1 MLEESCHRAPCRISY
16 WTLKCLGRREA
27 VVDEGQRRTRG
38 DDGEGKGTGGSNQP
52 CSGKWGRLG
61 DAPEILEGVPWAA
74 DPFQRPPAPAPCMP
88 QCFPPPWHRP
98 LQSTIPSTQPIH
110 TEPHDGMSIEHPNF
124 PSRTSPPARMLQN
137 KPAAQVCEPL
147 ATPTAIELVDDSA
160 SPTITSPS
168 PIVPCHPSDLSSPHP
183 TSTPPRPQ

>member
-16 WTLKCLGRREA
+16 WTWKCLGRREA

-38 DDGEGKGTGGSNQP
+38 DDGRGKELVDPISLAAGNGESLETPHRFLKVCRGPRTRFN
-52 CSGKWGRLG
+52 
-61 DAPEILEGVPWAA
+61 APL
-74 DPFQRPPAPAPCMP
+74 RPHRACPM
-88 QCFPPPWHRP
+88 FPSPWHRP

-124 PSRTSPPARMLQN
+124 PSRASPPARMLQN

-168 PIVPCHPSDLSSPHP
+168 PIAPCHPSDLSSPHP